1 MSTGD
6 GVECSLST
14 EERLSVSMM
23 LFFFFFFFFRG
34 GSAGILLSG
43 LGSCGVLLSEATAVV
58 IEDDRRRENCGGG
71 EGENAGGGE
80 SKNTG
85 GGESKN
91 AGGGGG
97 EIDEGR
103 DDKNAEYVSCPGESL
118 GVSDG
123 GSIGGGLGV
132 SDGGSIGGG
141 GGRLLFERGGGERLD
156 FFDAEQNLQCLQAH
170 LSQWYLPNNE
180 HS

>member
-6 GVECSLST
+6 GVEFSLST

-23 LFFFFFFFFRG
+23 FFFFFFFFRG

-71 EGENAGGGE
+71 EGENA
-80 SKNTG
+80 G

-141 GGRLLFERGGGERLD
+141 GGRLLFERGGGECLD